1 MGFGIGI
8 GFGYLIGL
16 TVPIPYRGGR
26 GFRLKY
32 GTVERDVVL

>member
-26 GFRLKY
+26 RLPP
-32 GTVERDVVL
+32 EIWDS